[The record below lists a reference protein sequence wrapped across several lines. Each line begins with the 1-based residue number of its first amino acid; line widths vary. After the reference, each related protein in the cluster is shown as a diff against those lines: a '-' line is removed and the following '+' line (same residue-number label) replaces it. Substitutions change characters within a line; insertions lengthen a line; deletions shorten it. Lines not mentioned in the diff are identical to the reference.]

1 MDTDSPHVFTSNCMV
16 KEKFKK
22 KVKKSPLLLV
32 AKIKY
37 KMYFHASW
45 LAGLWGG
52 MARRSQQV
60 RVTVTTYYE
69 RFLFTPMMLV
79 FFFF

>member
-1 MDTDSPHVFTSNCMV
+1 MDTDSPHMFTSNCMV
-16 KEKFKK
+16 KEKF
-22 KVKKSPLLLV
+22 KKSPLLLV

-69 RFLFTPMMLV
+69 RFLFTPPMMLV
-79 FFFF
+79 FCFF